1 MSSNPEVDGILAF
14 RPELAEAE
22 PPPPILVPVE
32 PVQETPAVPSPVVA
46 AARRGRPGWVLPVA
60 LGAVGLIASST
71 LAYFLYSTVNQR
83 DAVQHQLVATRAT
96 LASTQQDLSTA
107 KSDAAAKKAVA
118 TYVSLYV
125 VDNGRVQTDFA
136 SVANCDNYSQCR
148 TSSQQLLAD
157 MQSFQSD
164 RSAAIVPPS
173 LANADSMLGDALS
186 AAIAGDQELISG
198 LDNGDNA
205 KIKEGFRKVNV
216 AMLSAAKAE
225 SALGGAI
232 R

>member
-14 RPELAEAE
+14 ELAGAE
-22 PPPPILVPVE
+22 PPPPVFIPVG
-32 PVQETPAVPSPVVA
+32 PVQETPAVASPAVA

-60 LGAVGLIASST
+60 LGVVGLIASGT
-71 LAYFLYSTVNQR
+71 LGYFLHSTVSQR

-125 VDNGRVQTDFA
+125 VDNGRVQTDYQNII
-136 SVANCDNYSQCR
+136 NCQNYSQCR
-148 TSSQQLLAD
+148 TASQQLLTD
-157 MQSFQSD
+157 MQTFQTD
-164 RSAAIVPPS
+164 RASATVPRS
-173 LANADSMLGDALS
+173 LANSDSMLGDALS
-186 AAIAGDQELISG
+186 AAIAGDQEFITG
-198 LDNGDNA
+198 VDNNDNA
-205 KIKEGFRKVNV
+205 KIKEGGSKVDA
-216 AMLSAAKAE
+216 AMLSIAKAE
-225 SALGGAI
+225 SALGAAI